1 MGFFKWIAFTYCK
14 HTIALYL
21 FLSVVLSSDL
31 MVVFV
36 YYRHYVWFPGPCYLI
51 CVLLWQDYLYRG
63 RQKHCRLVRGTT
75 TANSYLAL
83 WWE

>member
-1 MGFFKWIAFTYCK
+1 MLVDHDFSLLFPPFAPNPSNSQMGFFKWIAFTYCK
-14 HTIALYL
+14 HTIVLYL

-51 CVLLWQDYLYRG
+51 CVLL
-63 RQKHCRLVRGTT
+63 
-75 TANSYLAL
+75 
-83 WWE
+83 